1 MIQYIDNDK
10 ARTHLRFVEWQAVL
24 RLVYD
29 RDNIK
34 MVNAFPDYAQLTYK
48 WQEKYKTYIKR
59 NPKKTKAV
67 ALHSI
72 YISLLDNKLKNL
84 DEFYIRLRKEVTH
97 RRINRN
103 QIQQECQSGKN
114 YTSQSFDEKQN
125 NYLSRKNKL
134 VNLVLSVAVD
144 VANTD
149 CNHTKLREVAAVLVR
164 EYSEDQLPEKDL
176 VTLKDRFVK
185 KVNAMEKSITRAE
198 SLILRN
204 SDKKL
209 ARDTFYLYGL
219 FKLRCEIGDTWAL
232 SQTELAKETL
242 GVGRPAAL
250 NAVDLLIKLKLIEI
264 FEQDS
269 HVNSGTMAT
278 IYRRIG

>member
-10 ARTHLRFVEWQAVL
+10 ARTYLRFVEWQAVL

-34 MVNAFPDYAQLTYK
+34 MVNAFPDYAQLTYE
-48 WQEKYKTYIKR
+48 WQEKYKIYIKR
-59 NPKKTKAV
+59 NPKKIKAV

-97 RRINRN
+97 RRINKN
-103 QIQQECQSGKN
+103 QIQQEYQSGKN
-114 YTSQSFDEKQN
+114 YTFQSFDEKQN

-134 VNLVLSVAVD
+134 VNLLLSVAVD

-149 CNHTKLREVAAVLVR
+149 CNHTKLKEIAAVLVR

-176 VTLKDRFVK
+176 VTLKDIFVK

-250 NAVDLLIKLKLIEI
+250 NAVDL
-264 FEQDS
+264 
-269 HVNSGTMAT
+269 
-278 IYRRIG
+278 

>member
-34 MVNAFPDYAQLTYK
+34 MVNAFPDYAQLTYE

-59 NPKKTKAV
+59 NPKKIKAV

-97 RRINRN
+97 RRTNKN
-103 QIQQECQSGKN
+103 QIQQKCQLGKN
-114 YTSQSFDEKQN
+114 YTSKSFDEKQN

-176 VTLKDRFVK
+176 VTLKDIFVK

-198 SLILRN
+198 SRILRN

>member
-34 MVNAFPDYAQLTYK
+34 MVNAFPDYTQLTYE

-59 NPKKTKAV
+59 NPKKIKAV

-97 RRINRN
+97 RRTNKN
-103 QIQQECQSGKN
+103 QIQQKCQLGKN

-149 CNHTKLREVAAVLVR
+149 CNHTKLREIAAVLVR

-176 VTLKDRFVK
+176 VTLKDIFVK